1 MKRNNGETAPDRL
14 QMRQIRPLVQD
25 LYARRAWIY
34 WLDFGITAG
43 ITWPL
48 VAVYLTAEAWSATQ
62 LLAMLLAAVGLFR
75 AGTFIHEIVHFRRGE
90 MVGFKWAWNLLL
102 GFPILSPWV
111 IYSNHIEHHTEQHF
125 GTPGDG
131 EYLPLGAAP
140 PSETLKYL
148 AQIPLLPV
156 LAAIR
161 FGILGPLSH
170 ASSAL
175 REWLLTRASA
185 AITNP
190 YYRKRF
196 PHWLEPELARSE
208 WFCFGWL
215 ALLAGLTLFGP
226 MAPVHWLMAWALLAL
241 AVALNWVRNLAAHG
255 YAHTGTPMDKADQ
268 VEDSINIT
276 GQTWLTLW
284 LFPVG
289 LRYHGLHHL
298 LPGLPYHQLG
308 RAHRRLVDNLPA
320 DHPYHQSNR
329 PNYFAVIASLISG
342 SWQNRNQRDVVSHWQ
357 RGT

>member
-1 MKRNNGETAPDRL
+1 MKPNNGKTAADLL
-14 QMRQIRPLVQD
+14 QMGQVRPLVRD

-34 WLDFGITAG
+34 WLDFGITAS
-43 ITWPL
+43 ITWLL
-48 VAVYLTAEAWSATQ
+48 VAVYFTAEAWSATQ
-62 LLAMLLAAVGLFR
+62 LLALLLAAVGLFR
-75 AGTFIHEIVHFRRGE
+75 AGTFIHEIVHFRRSE
-90 MVGFKWAWNLLL
+90 MVGFRWAWNLLL

-111 IYSNHIEHHTEQHF
+111 IYRNHIEHHTEQHF

-131 EYLPLGAAP
+131 EYLPLAAAP
-140 PSETLKYL
+140 PSEILKYL

-170 ASSAL
+170 ASPAL
-175 REWLLTRASA
+175 REWLFTRASA

-196 PHWLEPELARSE
+196 PARLEPELARSE

-226 MAPVHWLMAWALLAL
+226 MAPAHWLMAWALLAL
-241 AVALNWVRNLAAHG
+241 TVGLNWVRNLAAHG
-255 YAHTGTPMDKADQ
+255 YAYNGTPMDKADQ
-268 VEDSINIT
+268 IEDSINII

-342 SWQNRNQRDVVSHWQ
+342 SWQNRNRRDVVSHWQ